1 MSVPISALVQVL
13 PGTIVAA
20 GNAVDILGLFITDS
34 SKIPGGTVKSYS
46 NLLDVAKDFD
56 STEKEYKA
64 AQVYFNSYT
73 NSTQKPA
80 RILFAYQGK
89 EETPAKLIGG
99 NLGQMTV
106 DQLKEL
112 TGNLTVTVSG
122 SELTGNDIAFADITT
137 FADAADVIQTAL
149 DSAKSKITVTFDS
162 TGKDFVITTISKG
175 KTSTITAATGTLASQ
190 IMLDEANATVSQGT
204 SPSTPAELMNSIL
217 NINRNWA
224 TFTTLYKSSVED
236 KLAYSEWANGQN
248 NRFAYVDR
256 EMPLESDEDWS
267 NTWCATV
274 QKNEY
279 SGIVCV
285 YEEDGDVPLYPAFIM
300 GCAASFD
307 FNRLNGRTTFAYR
320 AQSGLTASDID
331 QSFYNRLTDFGYNVY
346 ANFAG
351 TKENFNFIQKGVVSG
366 QFKWLDTY
374 INQIWLNANL
384 QLRSVYVLR
393 DNPLLP
399 YNRIGYSKFAVSWG
413 AQADLAVNY
422 GAIQTGVTLDPSQ
435 LQQVESAV
443 GFDVSDSLA
452 SKGYYI
458 DIKDAPASVRIER
471 GSPPSTFYYVDGGSI
486 QSITL
491 ASIAIL

>member
-34 SKIPGGTVKSYS
+34 AKIPGGAVKSYS
-46 NLLDVAKDFD
+46 SITDVAKDFEA
-56 STEKEYKA
+56 TEKEYKA

-80 RILFAYQGK
+80 HILFAYQSTQ
-89 EETPAKLIGG
+89 ETAAFLTGG
-99 NLGQMTV
+99 NLGDMTV
-106 DQLKEL
+106 DDLKEFSGDL
-112 TGNLTVTVSG
+112 TITVSRE
-122 SELTGNDIAFADITT
+122 ELTNASIVFTDITT
-137 FADAADVIQTAL
+137 FADAADVIQNAL
-149 DSAKSKITVTFDS
+149 DSTKEKIAVNFDAAR
-162 TGKDFVITTISKG
+162 KDFVITTVAKG
-175 KTSTITAATGTLASQ
+175 KAATITVATGSLASQ
-190 IMLDEANATVSQGT
+190 IMLDSASATVSQGA
-204 SPSTPAELMNSIL
+204 SPKSPAELMNSIL
-217 NINRNWA
+217 DINRNWA
-224 TFTTLYKSSVED
+224 TFTTLYKSSIEEKV
-236 KLAYSEWANGQN
+236 AYSAWASSKN
-248 NRFAYVDR
+248 NRFCYIDR
-256 EMPLESDEDWS
+256 EMPDESKEDWS
-267 NTWCATV
+267 STWYGLV
-274 QKNEY
+274 QKNQY
-279 SGIVCV
+279 SGIVGV
-285 YEEDGDVPLYPAFIM
+285 YEENSDSPLYPAFIM

-320 AQSGLTASDID
+320 TQAGLAPTDMD
-331 QSFYNRLTDFGYNVY
+331 QSLYNRLTDFGYNVY

-351 TKENFNFIQKGVVSG
+351 TKENFNFIQKGKVSG
-366 QFKWLDTY
+366 QFLWLDTF

-384 QLRSVYVLR
+384 QLRSIYVLK

-399 YNRIGYSKFAVSWG
+399 YNRIGYSKFIVSWS

-422 GAIQTGVTLDPSQ
+422 GAIQTGVNLDPSQ